1 MAEVILPFDGKP
13 YRLQVPDKNLAEI
26 LSPKPFPTV
35 ANLEAEI
42 EHALD
47 HPIHQAP
54 LETMVKPA
62 DRVLL
67 VSDDNTRS
75 TPVDR
80 MIPPLLRRLNRVGV
94 KDEQV
99 ACLIALGTHRYM
111 TQKEIVAKVGTE
123 VFKRIRVLNH
133 EWRNPDVLVG
143 LGTSSRGTP
152 LQVNRLVAE
161 ADVVIGLGAIVP
173 HHIPGFS
180 GSSKIIQPG
189 VCGAKTTAE
198 THMLSCESGGDSFL
212 GYEDNPVRR
221 DMDDMADKVGMK
233 TIFNVVMDTN
243 SNVAGFFF
251 GEMRAAFL
259 EGVKL
264 VRKIYGVH
272 YHETPDIVLANSCP
286 CDLDFWQS
294 HKSQYPA
301 QRMVKPGGTI
311 ILCTPAPEGVSPVH
325 TELLEFASW
334 PSDKIKSAYRRG
346 EIKNGVASALAV
358 AWAMVREKAS
368 VITFSPGIPPKN
380 KARLGHT
387 HAPNIEWAIK
397 EALRRQGPS
406 ARLTV
411 LTHAPELL
419 PVGPDLPEEVP
430 C

>member
-1 MAEVILPFDGKP
+1 MAEVTIPFDGKP
-13 YRLQVPDKNLAEI
+13 YRLQVPDKNLAEV
-26 LSPKPFPTV
+26 LSPKALPTV
-35 ANLEAEI
+35 ENLEPEI
-42 EHALD
+42 ERSLD
-47 HPIHQAP
+47 HPIRQAP
-54 LETMVKPA
+54 LEAMVKPA

-80 MIPPLLRRLNRVGV
+80 MIPALLRRLNRAGV
-94 KDEQV
+94 QDGQIS
-99 ACLIALGTHRYM
+99 CLIALGTHRYM
-111 TQKEIVAKVGTE
+111 TEQEIVAKVGPA

-133 EWRNPDVLVG
+133 EWRNPDVLVD

-152 LQVNRLVAE
+152 LQVNRLAAE

-189 VCGAKTTAE
+189 VCGARTTAE

-243 SNVAGFFF
+243 GRVAGFFF

-259 EGVKL
+259 EGVEL
-264 VRKIYGVH
+264 ARKIYGVQ
-272 YHETPDIVLANSCP
+272 YHEMPDIVLANSCP

-325 TELLEFASW
+325 TELLDFTSW
-334 PSDKIKSAYRRG
+334 PSDKIKTAYRRG
-346 EIKNGVASALAV
+346 ELKNGVASALAV

-368 VITFSPGIPPKN
+368 VITFSPGIPPEH
-380 KARLGHT
+380 KAKLGHT
-387 HAPNIEWAIK
+387 HAPSVEWAIE
-397 EALRRQGPS
+397 EALRRQGTS

-419 PVGPDLPEEVP
+419 PIGPDLPGEVS
-430 C
+430 

>member
-1 MAEVILPFDGKP
+1 MAEVTIPFEGKP
-13 YRLQVPDKNLAEI
+13 HRFHVPDKNLAEV
-26 LSPKPFPTV
+26 LSPRSFPSV
-35 ANLEAEI
+35 ENLEAEI
-42 EHALD
+42 EKALD
-47 HPIHQAP
+47 RPIRQNP
-54 LETMVKPA
+54 LEEIVKSA

-80 MIPPLLRRLNRVGV
+80 MIPALLRRLNRTGV
-94 KDEQV
+94 QDDRIS
-99 ACLIALGTHRYM
+99 CLIALGTHRYM
-111 TQKEIVAKVGTE
+111 TEKEIVAKVGPA
-123 VFKRIRVLNH
+123 VCKRIRVLNH
-133 EWRNPDVLVG
+133 EWRNPDVLVD
-143 LGTSSRGTP
+143 LGTSAYGTP

-243 SNVAGFFF
+243 ANVAGFFF

-264 VRKIYGVH
+264 ARKIYGVH
-272 YHETPDIVLANSCP
+272 YREIPDIVLANSCP

-325 TELLEFASW
+325 TELLDFTSW

-346 EIKNGVASALAV
+346 DLKNGVASALAV

-368 VITFSPGIPPKN
+368 VITFSPGIPPEH

-387 HAPNIEWAIK
+387 HAPNIEWAIQ
-397 EALRRQGPS
+397 EALRRQCPS
-406 ARLTV
+406 ARLTW

-419 PVGPDLPEEVP
+419 PVRPEPSKEGS